1 MAGCAYRVAWGGK
14 KTHVPQ
20 IERLVQLANFFGFGK
35 LAGRT
40 LVMAKESRPP
50 RAKKWIPQKTYV
62 NLLSKANL
70 AEQLQQDQQLLSA
83 SYEKLQHAKSMNVQL
98 KQQLVE
104 SEQHSTRLRESL
116 EHGNVQILEQLGVL
130 FEENMLLPLDQDV
143 DTEQVMQRAVSS
155 SMGIGPHAHDACVV
169 LQSRV
174 ERAQNNGVEMGRQIQ
189 ELERQM
195 EENMVKQAELQTL
208 LTEERMK
215 NNHLQSDLGE
225 TLGKMNEV
233 IHTRDQGIAAA
244 EECCVS
250 VEEALAKA
258 QLRNMDLE
266 ASHLDLNDQLIGRE
280 EEVFMLRKFLTVQAE
295 TYNNF
300 VQAELK
306 KRLGYVPIKVEQFVF
321 DEIPRGV
328 GDTLDEL
335 QIRPR

>member
-1 MAGCAYRVAWGGK
+1 
-14 KTHVPQ
+14 
-20 IERLVQLANFFGFGK
+20 
-35 LAGRT
+35 
-40 LVMAKESRPP
+40 
-50 RAKKWIPQKTYV
+50 
-62 NLLSKANL
+62 
-70 AEQLQQDQQLLSA
+70 
-83 SYEKLQHAKSMNVQL
+83 
-98 KQQLVE
+98 
-104 SEQHSTRLRESL
+104 
-116 EHGNVQILEQLGVL
+116 
-130 FEENMLLPLDQDV
+130 
-143 DTEQVMQRAVSS
+143 
-155 SMGIGPHAHDACVV
+155 
-169 LQSRV
+169 
-174 ERAQNNGVEMGRQIQ
+174 
-189 ELERQM
+189 
-195 EENMVKQAELQTL
+195 

-225 TLGKMNEV
+225 TLVKMNEV